1 MSRQMFTRTIYYVQ
15 SIMVCLHC
23 TIPIPT
29 PIPII
34 CRKVIL
40 GQILMV
46 ILIQSYHENY
56 FKKHL
61 ISTNISGVVLQFC
74 EKKISEIKHFLK
86 NKALFRIFIN
96 FIFIFQNFLLNH
108 LYYML
113 FFKYLLPTWHS
124 APSQVNQEAKLVH
137 LNSPPQKFA
146 KQL

>member
-1 MSRQMFTRTIYYVQ
+1 MFTRTIYYVQ

-34 CRKVIL
+34 CRKAIL

-74 EKKISEIKHFLK
+74 EKKNSEIKHFLKNKALFLK

-96 FIFIFQNFLLNH
+96 FICLISL
-108 LYYML
+108 
-113 FFKYLLPTWHS
+113 TR
-124 APSQVNQEAKLVH
+124 AKRKEKMEF
-137 LNSPPQKFA
+137 PA
-146 KQL
+146 